1 MKREY
6 LEYVSE
12 ALFLIGICL
21 FIFDRARSIAC
32 GVKPFQLFDIGVFII
47 MIAYLW
53 SRGYAEYL
61 ENMLES
67 RPERKGVS
75 CIVACLLL
83 ILITVALA
91 LVLYGFVNDYVNHLI
106 QVINDKTESFIQ
118 LICNTTN

>member
-1 MKREY
+1 VKREY

-118 LICNTTN
+118 LICNSTN